1 MLFLADWCCLI
12 RFPFIQIPAVL
23 FIVTIETQE
32 FPVATVGRVVVVIVV
47 LVMDRQLAKILR
59 GKFAS
64 APGTNPRVELERLL
78 PIALIPL
85 LLVATG
91 LRNDRVQLVGV
102 WACTF
107 QLHSRTI
114 PLSPAGTSLT
124 LVYDG
129 FVHDA

>member
-1 MLFLADWCCLI
+1 M
-12 RFPFIQIPAVL
+12 
-23 FIVTIETQE
+23 
-32 FPVATVGRVVVVIVV
+32 IVV

-91 LRNDRVQLVGV
+91 LRNDLVQLVGV

-107 QLHSRTI
+107 QWHSRTI

-124 LVYDG
+124 LVCDG
-129 FVHDA
+129 FVHDAYPPGNPRAGDWNGTIRLPLNPLVKGSKHIACTWPI